1 MSGRRGSPKV
11 HVIGNVNVDLI
22 MGPLAPWPAPGTEN
36 ILPESALR
44 VGGAAGNV
52 ALAFRALGV
61 PYSLVCNI
69 GDDVFGRWLR
79 QAFGSAGRGL
89 PVAPVP
95 TTVSVG
101 VTHPNGERTFLT
113 SQGHLAVMTLKDA
126 LRRLPARARPGDIA
140 LLLGAFLS
148 PRLLESY
155 EALIDLLVARG
166 FEIALDTGWPSE
178 GWSAAVIRRATVWL
192 KACDH
197 LLLNEMESCALSR
210 QPDVETA
217 ARWLARKAKPGAA
230 IVIKQGPAGA
240 TGWRGS
246 ERVHAPAPP
255 VKVIDTIGAG
265 DAFDAGYLAARLA
278 GRDLAAAVAEGV
290 AVASAAVSS
299 SPRQYGGTGA
309 PPLVIPAKAGIQGNR

>member
-1 MSGRRGSPKV
+1 MRGGGGAPRVPRGAGAKAV
-11 HVIGNVNVDLI
+11 RVYVIGNMNVDLI
-22 MGPLAPWPAPGTEN
+22 MGPLAPWPVPGTEN
-36 ILPESALR
+36 ILPQSELR

-52 ALAFRALGV
+52 ALALQALGV
-61 PYSLVCNI
+61 PYRLVCNI
-69 GDDVFGRWLR
+69 GNDMFGRWLR
-79 QAFGSAGRGL
+79 QAFGSAGRGW

-113 SQGHLAVMTLKDA
+113 SQGHLEVTA
-126 LRRLPARARPGDIA
+126 LNDVVARLPARARPGDIA

-155 EALIDLLVARG
+155 EKLIDLLVERG
-166 FEIALDTGWPSE
+166 FEIALDTGWPSD
-178 GWSAAVIRRATVWL
+178 GWDETITRRTTVWL
-192 KACDH
+192 RACDH

-210 QPDVETA
+210 QPDVGSA
-217 ARWLARKAKPGAA
+217 ARWLGRKAKPGAA
-230 IVIKQGPAGA
+230 IVIKQGPGGA
-240 TGWRGS
+240 TAWRDL
-246 ERVHAPAPP
+246 ERIHVPAPA

-299 SPRQYGGTGA
+299 SPRQYSA
-309 PPLVIPAKAGIQGNR
+309 AKK